1 MKVTER
7 IVYIIKR
14 NCPKKNQLKEH
25 KKQNTLIE
33 ILYMSIK
40 MMAKK

>member
-1 MKVTER
+1 
-7 IVYIIKR
+7 
-14 NCPKKNQLKEH
+14 LKEH

-33 ILYMSIK
+33 ILYISIK